1 MFVTFALLFAFYVR
15 SEKQIDQA
23 NEVRLQSHLLADE
36 LRQSSDDLTRMV
48 LNYVITGD
56 IIYKQH
62 FLEILDI
69 RDGKKP
75 RPVNYHNLYWH
86 LVPIND
92 QRSNGA
98 TIALL
103 ELMRQ
108 NGFTQEELAKL
119 AQAKINSDALARTE
133 LAAMALIESAH
144 PPTEAT
150 RFKASLM
157 LQDTAYHQAKANIM
171 QPISEFYLMME
182 QRTQAIV
189 HTAQTNALR
198 LRMVF
203 IVFGLLLVIMLWR
216 TYQALHYTLGGP
228 VNELHE
234 QIFRIGNGDFSSA
247 ISVTKHM
254 KNSVM
259 DWLSE
264 TQRNLAALDAERKL
278 SEAKNQRLT
287 QLYAALSQC
296 NQAIVRST
304 NEAELFPQICRDAV
318 TFGGMKMAWIGLLNA
333 QSRQLEAT
341 AFSGN
346 GTEYLKGIQISIDV
360 NDASGQGPTGTA
372 MRENQPFWCQD
383 FQNDPTTTPWHERGA
398 IFGWK
403 ASAALPLHR
412 NGVVIGAFTLYSSE
426 LNAFDEAARNLLT
439 EMMMDIDFALDNF
452 EREAMRKQAETAL
465 TDSLNLLQSIVDT
478 APVRIFW
485 KDKTLRYLGCNPV
498 FAKDAGMAS
507 CQDVIAKDDYQLSW
521 KQSAELYRAD
531 DQRIM
536 DANVAK
542 LFYEEPQIQEDGSTI
557 WLRTSKV
564 PLHNE
569 AKEVIGILG
578 IYDDITAQKQSEARI
593 QYLANFDS
601 LTGLPNRTQLDDRAK
616 YAISLA
622 KRNNKQLT
630 LMFLD
635 LDHFKDIN
643 DSLGH
648 RIGDALLIEL
658 AKRLRLVLREEDT
671 VSRLGGDEFIFLLPD
686 TNARGA
692 ALVSQKLLD
701 IISEPYL
708 IEQYDLNLT
717 ASIGIAIYPND
728 GVDLEILSK
737 NADTAMYQ
745 TKKNSRNGYR
755 FFTQEMQ
762 IRSVRNMQLQNALRH
777 ALENKQLQLYYQPQI
792 NIQNKSII
800 GAEALLRWQHPEFG
814 MVSPAEFIP
823 VAEDS
828 GLILPIGE
836 WVLRC
841 AVQQAKIWLDQ
852 GYPPLTMAVNLS
864 AVQFRHT
871 DLPNRVTRI
880 LEEENLPPE
889 YLELELTESV
899 AMHNPLDAIAI
910 IKNLHERGIRM
921 SIDDFGTG
929 YSSLSYLKKFKV
941 YKLKIDQSFVRD
953 INTDPEDKAI
963 VCAIINLA
971 ESLGLKT
978 IAEGV
983 ETIEQL
989 DFLQEKNCS
998 EVQGY
1003 LYSKP
1008 VPFEQFEI
1016 LLKKGFV

>member
-1 MFVTFALLFAFYVR
+1 MFVTFVLLFAFYVR

-23 NEVRLQSHLLADE
+23 NELRLQSHLLADE

-75 RPVNYHNLYWH
+75 RPVNYHNLYWE
-86 LVPIND
+86 LMPIND
-92 QRSNGA
+92 QRPSGA

-103 ELMRQ
+103 ELMQ
-108 NGFTQEELAKL
+108 QTGFTQEELAKL

-157 LQDTAYHQAKANIM
+157 LQDAAYHQAKANIM

-216 TYQALHYTLGGP
+216 TYQALHYTLGGS
-228 VNELHE
+228 VDELHE

-247 ISVTKHM
+247 ISVTKDM

-278 SEAKNQRLT
+278 AEAKNQRLT
-287 QLYAALSQC
+287 QLYAALTLC
-296 NQAIVRST
+296 NQAIVRSA
-304 NEAELFPQICRDAV
+304 NEAELFPQICQDAV

-333 QSRQLEAT
+333 QSKQLEAV

-346 GTEYLKGIQISIDV
+346 GSDYLKGIQISIDA
-360 NDASGQGPTGTA
+360 NEASGQGPTGTA

-383 FQNDPTTTPWHERGA
+383 FQNDPATTPWHERGA
-398 IFGWK
+398 RFGWR

-452 EREAMRKQAETAL
+452 EREAMRKQAAAAL
-465 TDSLNLLQSIVDT
+465 TDSLNLLQTIIDN

-521 KQSAELYRAD
+521 KQSAELYRTD

-542 LFYEEPQIQEDGSTI
+542 LFYEEPQIKEDGSTI

-569 AKEVIGILG
+569 AKE
-578 IYDDITAQKQSEARI
+578 
-593 QYLANFDS
+593 
-601 LTGLPNRTQLDDRAK
+601 
-616 YAISLA
+616 
-622 KRNNKQLT
+622 
-630 LMFLD
+630 
-635 LDHFKDIN
+635 
-643 DSLGH
+643 
-648 RIGDALLIEL
+648 
-658 AKRLRLVLREEDT
+658 
-671 VSRLGGDEFIFLLPD
+671 
-686 TNARGA
+686 
-692 ALVSQKLLD
+692 
-701 IISEPYL
+701 
-708 IEQYDLNLT
+708 
-717 ASIGIAIYPND
+717 
-728 GVDLEILSK
+728 GV
-737 NADTAMYQ
+737 
-745 TKKNSRNGYR
+745 
-755 FFTQEMQ
+755 
-762 IRSVRNMQLQNALRH
+762 
-777 ALENKQLQLYYQPQI
+777 
-792 NIQNKSII
+792 
-800 GAEALLRWQHPEFG
+800 
-814 MVSPAEFIP
+814 
-823 VAEDS
+823 
-828 GLILPIGE
+828 
-836 WVLRC
+836 
-841 AVQQAKIWLDQ
+841 
-852 GYPPLTMAVNLS
+852 
-864 AVQFRHT
+864 
-871 DLPNRVTRI
+871 
-880 LEEENLPPE
+880 
-889 YLELELTESV
+889 
-899 AMHNPLDAIAI
+899 
-910 IKNLHERGIRM
+910 
-921 SIDDFGTG
+921 
-929 YSSLSYLKKFKV
+929 
-941 YKLKIDQSFVRD
+941 
-953 INTDPEDKAI
+953 
-963 VCAIINLA
+963 
-971 ESLGLKT
+971 
-978 IAEGV
+978 
-983 ETIEQL
+983 
-989 DFLQEKNCS
+989 
-998 EVQGY
+998 
-1003 LYSKP
+1003 
-1008 VPFEQFEI
+1008 
-1016 LLKKGFV
+1016 